1 MSDKSRAICLSSI
14 LAILIASLP
23 CAYFLLLQEYVRI
36 AVLGLVVFALFL
48 IYRSEFAKAFWR
60 RALLG
65 LCVVYVIYACDPLTA
80 GSFDP
85 QKETAVFYYVYA
97 ILVIMALGV
106 DFILVAMRVLL
117 KRQYAKN
124 FFKSISLTEWV
135 IYLIVLNVMLFLSIT
150 EITGMIRGGSNII
163 YSVLTCFK
171 PVGAIFLFFLIT
183 RFCDPKNSHGREAGE
198 EGKSGGSRSK
208 PSYDLL
214 VIFFI
219 GFSFYTAVFGGARVA
234 VAVSNTRFMNRDA
247 NRLKARNQDAYNA
260 LMRAFSLCDQEAAR
274 VYQLGYLAGQR
285 KWKEMS
291 DLAETNLNTGRQLEK
306 EALISALIGQT
317 QDLMAAYYTDS
328 LDPSYRFMTPAVTQN
343 IQRVIKDAQKNSY
356 LLYFL
361 SRLQAMS
368 GNQVIARNYLTTF
381 SFNYPDNPNAAF
393 LSGTF
398 SQSADKI
405 YTINCNYWLTP
416 MEDAA
421 VDRTSEEIVMLNG
434 RYVAGHL
441 WLPKGKY
448 VMTLYARDEGSN
460 HEKAKEVNFDPTCKA
475 EVWVGDESHALS
487 VLSENRRFQPY
498 EMEFNVQDNPAV
510 FILRFTNDRDEGGGL
525 DRNLGIEKLEIKCA
539 Q

>member
-183 RFCDPKNSHGREAGE
+183 RFCDPKNTHGREAGE
-198 EGKSGGSRSK
+198 EGKSGGSRSSK
-208 PSYDLL
+208 APSPSAQH
-214 VIFFI
+214 IH
-219 GFSFYTAVFGGARVA
+219 
-234 VAVSNTRFMNRDA
+234 
-247 NRLKARNQDAYNA
+247 
-260 LMRAFSLCDQEAAR
+260 
-274 VYQLGYLAGQR
+274 
-285 KWKEMS
+285 
-291 DLAETNLNTGRQLEK
+291 
-306 EALISALIGQT
+306 SALVLG
-317 QDLMAAYYTDS
+317 
-328 LDPSYRFMTPAVTQN
+328 P
-343 IQRVIKDAQKNSY
+343 
-356 LLYFL
+356 
-361 SRLQAMS
+361 
-368 GNQVIARNYLTTF
+368 
-381 SFNYPDNPNAAF
+381 
-393 LSGTF
+393 
-398 SQSADKI
+398 
-405 YTINCNYWLTP
+405 
-416 MEDAA
+416 
-421 VDRTSEEIVMLNG
+421 
-434 RYVAGHL
+434 
-441 WLPKGKY
+441 LP
-448 VMTLYARDEGSN
+448 
-460 HEKAKEVNFDPTCKA
+460 P
-475 EVWVGDESHALS
+475 
-487 VLSENRRFQPY
+487 
-498 EMEFNVQDNPAV
+498 
-510 FILRFTNDRDEGGGL
+510 
-525 DRNLGIEKLEIKCA
+525 
-539 Q
+539 